1 MQSSKQEKVFFMAHI
16 SVEKSGVRSEFRLN
30 DKQKPSIEFIDPSYA
45 RANAVLLDPKSK
57 GVHVLLHEGVFLIGN
72 ASDNFFETLMQSD
85 DIELCANLPNGERVS
100 LQAPVSLLNDLKEV
114 IKCEEGNDN
123 GEFPTYAAGGYAVTA
138 LS

>member
-1 MQSSKQEKVFFMAHI
+1 MAHI

-45 RANAVLLDPKSK
+45 RANAVLLDPKSQ
-57 GVHVLLHEGVFLIGN
+57 GVHVSLHEGVFLIGN

-85 DIELCANLPNGERVS
+85 DIELCANLPNGECIS
-100 LQAPVSLLNDLKEV
+100 LPAPVSLLNDPKDILES
-114 IKCEEGNDN
+114 EEGNDN